1 MRERPEAP
9 DAEPT
14 NTRGSLYGALATKA
28 TRTFATNDEFEAAI
42 DEAWTYAAREAE
54 GEEIPE

>member
-1 MRERPEAP
+1 
-9 DAEPT
+9 
-14 NTRGSLYGALATKA
+14 LYGALATKA